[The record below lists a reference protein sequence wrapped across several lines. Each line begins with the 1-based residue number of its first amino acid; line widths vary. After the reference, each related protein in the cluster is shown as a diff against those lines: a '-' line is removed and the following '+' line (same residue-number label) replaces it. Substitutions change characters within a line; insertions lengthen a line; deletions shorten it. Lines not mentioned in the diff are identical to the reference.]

1 MAAFGYE
8 ALDKT
13 GKVVKGAVEA
23 DSLDFARNEV
33 KKLGLTPVE
42 VKPQS
47 ALNKDLNIEI
57 GGKPTPRDLSIF
69 CRQFVSMLRAGVT
82 IMDALKMLGEA
93 TENKKLQRAVEDIKI
108 SVEKGEPLS
117 MAVGEHPDV
126 FPPLMKNM
134 VAAGEASGSLD
145 IAIERMAVQYEK
157 SSKTQATVKKAAV
170 YPVMV
175 VIVAI
180 VVIIV
185 MLVVVIPS
193 YSKMFEDLGTELP
206 AITQMVQKMSNFL
219 ISNWMIIVPIVAV
232 IAFAFAK
239 FASTETGKYFLGKL
253 GLKIP
258 AINNVIVKSASAQ
271 MARTLSTLMAS
282 GIPLVECVDIVSNI
296 MGNLYFRDA
305 MQDARDEIMIGQP
318 LSRPLEECGLFPP
331 MVYYMVRIGEETGNT
346 EEMLDKLAEYYEEEV
361 EMAVGSLMSAL
372 EPMIIIVLAGIVMVI
387 LGACLMP
394 MMTLYDN
401 LSSMM

>member
-394 MMTLYDN
+394 MMTMYETLGN
-401 LSSMM
+401 M